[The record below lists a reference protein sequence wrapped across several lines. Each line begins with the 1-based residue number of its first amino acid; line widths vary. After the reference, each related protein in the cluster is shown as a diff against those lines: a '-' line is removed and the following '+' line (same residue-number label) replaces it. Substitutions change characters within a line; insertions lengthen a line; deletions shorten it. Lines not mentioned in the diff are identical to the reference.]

1 MENFS
6 KLIYSGEIITDAN
19 DDSKTY
25 KYTYINS
32 YSSHSGEDAYQSAI
46 SYSGYNYYENRN
58 VGLVTV
64 SSAK

>member
-1 MENFS
+1 MMENFS

-32 YSSHSGEDAYQSAI
+32 YSSIPAKMLINQQYHTQAI
-46 SYSGYNYYENRN
+46 
-58 VGLVTV
+58 TI
-64 SSAK
+64 